1 VEVASHVTPETPT
14 SAEPASRRAPVFR
27 RWRPRS
33 QEDLE
38 RALEEYAVFQDGCK
52 IKQPGKIAGDA
63 DNDMAWQRICC
74 QQNPEIDRRM
84 ARLLDPDHRC
94 YSPVLWRLLDAFYR
108 KGLCD
113 EARGWQVAARAS
125 GLPNFRWRDGRNR
138 RHFDKLIDIAV
149 EQLWLAATDVPRK
162 R

>member
-1 VEVASHVTPETPT
+1 MTPETQPRPNPHHARRPCSDAGDPAAKKT
-14 SAEPASRRAPVFR
+14 SNAPGGV
-27 RWRPRS
+27 
-33 QEDLE
+33 
-38 RALEEYAVFQDGCK
+38 AVFQDGCK

-63 DNDMAWQRICC
+63 DNDMAWQRVCC
-74 QQNPEIDRRM
+74 EQNPEIDRRM
-84 ARLLDPDHRC
+84 ARLLDPGHRC

-108 KGLCD
+108 RGLCD

-162 R
+162 P